1 MIWNTVIDKVF
12 DSLNTFLQFGSNLTI
27 FQTLG
32 NYIQDVLEMWVG
44 TFSILQNVFQM
55 VFFFFPVLNVSPL
68 FLIIVVLLGIRIVIS
83 ILRLITELIP
93 LY

>member
-1 MIWNTVIDKVF
+1 MIWNTAIDKIF
-12 DSLNTFLQFGSNLTI
+12 DSLTTFLQFGSNLTI
-27 FQTLG
+27 FQVLG
-32 NYIQDVLEMWVG
+32 NYIQEVLEMWVG

-68 FLIIVVLLGIRIVIS
+68 FLIIFVLLAIRIIIAV
-83 ILRLITELIP
+83 LRLLSELIP